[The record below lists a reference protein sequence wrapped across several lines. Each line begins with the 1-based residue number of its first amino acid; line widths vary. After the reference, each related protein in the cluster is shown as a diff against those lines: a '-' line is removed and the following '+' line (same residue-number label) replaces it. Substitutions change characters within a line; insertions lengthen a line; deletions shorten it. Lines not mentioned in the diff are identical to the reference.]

1 LNCAPALSRDES
13 TIYFAV
19 STGSDFGT
27 GYLVALDSAS
37 LAPIA
42 RVQLEDP
49 RGGLATVSGD
59 SSASPMVGPDGDV
72 YYGVLENNCCRSHN
86 DRGWM
91 LHFNSTLTQTKIP
104 GSFGWDDT
112 PSVVPASLVPS
123 YSGVSSYLILVK
135 YNNYAGSGT
144 GDGVNKLAVLD
155 PNTSQ
160 TDEYPGTL
168 PATQVMQEVLTVT
181 GVTPDPQPGFPN
193 AVREWCINTAVI
205 DPVSKSAFVNSEDGV
220 MYRWD
225 FTTNTLAL
233 SLRLTAGLG
242 EAYTPTLIG
251 ADGTVYAIN
260 DATLFAIGN

>member
-1 LNCAPALSRDES
+1 M
-13 TIYFAV
+13 
-19 STGSDFGT
+19 
-27 GYLVALDSAS
+27 
-37 LAPIA
+37 
-42 RVQLEDP
+42 DP

-72 YYGVLENNCCRSHN
+72 YYGVLESNCCGSHN
-86 DRGWM
+86 YRGWM

-123 YSGVSSYLILVK
+123 YAGPSSYLILVK
-135 YNNYAGSGT
+135 YNNYVGAGA

-155 PNTSQ
+155 PNASQ
-160 TDEYPGTL
+160 TDEYPGSL
-168 PATQVMQEVLTVT
+168 PATQVMREVLTVA
-181 GVTPDPQPGFPN
+181 GVTPEPQPGFPN

-220 MYRWD
+220 IYRWD
-225 FTTNTLAL
+225 FTTNTLAQ

-251 ADGTVYAIN
+251 ADGTIYAIN